1 MCHIAAS
8 SSCRSHS
15 AHHGR
20 RSGRRGDAPT
30 DCADGCSRLV
40 TTTGTALGLL
50 VIAGCVREDSDVE
63 CRRDAK
69 ETVLFT
75 RRLSFVDTCVQ
86 DVNSRPSPA
95 FAHLTY
101 LSTSVPTFTLF
112 SFFVCP
118 SNHHTTD
125 TPPRSRGNSTKM
137 SAGAEVTPPPRKGV
151 SFRPPILCVF
161 AVATLVSTGASMG
174 GGLVMYFES
183 LASLEVTVE
192 TTSKS
197 EMEGLENTL
206 KTLLVLTTYTAD
218 SVRAFHYNNEVVSSH
233 DPRVVSNQTRAFSF
247 SNTKSMHLGGAGYV
261 LVPYD
266 IADGSGVYSLLWN
279 EPLKEKGKFHYVHG
293 EHHKYLNHKE
303 GLEYF
308 PVNHSADPP
317 VPTKMMVHTSF
328 VDEGT
333 GELGEWVYD
342 WNGVTYLTDMLP
354 RDYDPRDG
362 VPPPGWDAG
371 LSQAVG
377 HKWRPPRAWRSVDG
391 SVYTYSGYDSVHVP
405 PPAPHPWSK
414 YRAVLIVGVHMFLP
428 WQADLDDYKARSAET
443 TVALVDAKLRIV
455 FASTTGRSM
464 IDRCMTMEN
473 SFSVTSPLSCATRV
487 DEIPSLKKAFDDLVD
502 EDVYEGTFRTM
513 TLDGEEHFVRR
524 SANFHQDLFLLWY
537 RPKSTVQGKVQEA
550 LVVLI
555 IFTTLVFAFDLLVS
569 TLEVV
574 FIAQPMRQLSAA
586 IQNVSNFETE
596 SATAAISRYDNAHV
610 VIKEINSL
618 MVGMLFT
625 IQRLEEFRTFMPQ
638 SVVPG
643 QQDEAEESAG
653 QSVTSSSEG
662 SSAVSRMSSSQ
673 SASAGA
679 PAGAPTTTLLGLH
692 LTSKDVGLLYV
703 NALGWD
709 TRQDSEGVLRA
720 SNALA
725 AYVLG
730 CVAQHSGVLDNFSG
744 DRYLIGWN
752 TARRTCSPATAA
764 CNTALRMSAGQGG
777 VCAFRLSCAIAFG
790 PAKVGN
796 VGTAQLRRFSV
807 ITPLIPWL
815 MTMEAYA
822 KTCNV
827 PRVTDDATVRHLER
841 SIICRVFDAVV
852 RERQNKV
859 VPLLEVLHGEEATPQ
874 EWMYELMEM
883 DAKGGDSQSVNSIAR
898 SIFKGDWDA
907 AEKHRLV
914 MAEGNTLASVWTEA
928 LERRK
933 FHPLQRT
940 ISRSSETVQLNTTE
954 DTAQSHAS
962 TEATE
967 SKTTEALSV
976 SPALDN
982 VC

>member
-1 MCHIAAS
+1 
-8 SSCRSHS
+8 
-15 AHHGR
+15 
-20 RSGRRGDAPT
+20 
-30 DCADGCSRLV
+30 
-40 TTTGTALGLL
+40 
-50 VIAGCVREDSDVE
+50 
-63 CRRDAK
+63 
-69 ETVLFT
+69 
-75 RRLSFVDTCVQ
+75 
-86 DVNSRPSPA
+86 
-95 FAHLTY
+95 
-101 LSTSVPTFTLF
+101 
-112 SFFVCP
+112 
-118 SNHHTTD
+118 
-125 TPPRSRGNSTKM
+125 M
-137 SAGAEVTPPPRKGV
+137 SAGAEVTPPRKGV

-161 AVATLVSTGASMG
+161 AVATLVSTCASMG

-183 LASLEVTVE
+183 LASLEATVE

-197 EMEGLENTL
+197 EVEGLENTL
-206 KTLLVLTTYTAD
+206 KRLLVLTTYTAD

-233 DPRVVSNQTRAFSF
+233 DPRVVSNQTRAFTF

-266 IADGSGVYSLLWN
+266 IADGSGVYSFVWK

-293 EHHKYLNHKE
+293 EHHKYLNHTE

-317 VPTKMMVHTSF
+317 VPTRMMVHTNLL
-328 VDEGT
+328 DEGT
-333 GELGEWVYD
+333 GEVDEWVYD
-342 WNGVTYLTDMLP
+342 WNGVSYLTEMLP

-377 HKWRPPRAWRSVDG
+377 HKWRPPAAWRSADG
-391 SVYTYSGYDSVHVP
+391 SVFTFSGYDSVHVP

-414 YRAVLIVGVHMFLP
+414 YRAVLVASTLMYLP
-428 WQADLDDYKARSAET
+428 WQVDLDDYKARNAET

-464 IDRCMTMEN
+464 IDRCMTTRN

-487 DEIPSLKKAFDDLVD
+487 DEIPSLKKAFDDLVN

-524 SANFHQDLFLLWY
+524 SATFHQDLFLLWY

-555 IFTTLVFAFDLLVS
+555 IFTALVFVFDLLVS

-653 QSVTSSSEG
+653 QSVTSLSDG
-662 SSAVSRMSSSQ
+662 SSPVSRMSSVSQ
-673 SASAGA
+673 TVSATA
-679 PAGAPTTTLLGLH
+679 PATVNTPATVLGLH

-827 PRVTDDATVRHLER
+827 PRVTDDATSRHLER
-841 SIICRVFDAVV
+841 SILCRVFDAVV
-852 RERQNKV
+852 RERPSKV
-859 VPLLEVLHGEEATPQ
+859 VPLLEVVRKEEFTPQ
-874 EWMYELMEM
+874 EWMYELTEL
-883 DAKGGDSQSVNSIAR
+883 DAKNGDSKAANSIVHCILKR
-898 SIFKGDWDA
+898 DWEEAAKQYDMLADKNDLAHIWADA
-907 AEKHRLV
+907 LRRRRFDPMRLSFSRCRDTTRC
-914 MAEGNTLASVWTEA
+914 ENTNSDCT
-928 LERRK
+928 
-933 FHPLQRT
+933 
-940 ISRSSETVQLNTTE
+940 
-954 DTAQSHAS
+954 
-962 TEATE
+962 
-967 SKTTEALSV
+967 
-976 SPALDN
+976 
-982 VC
+982 

>member
-1 MCHIAAS
+1 
-8 SSCRSHS
+8 
-15 AHHGR
+15 
-20 RSGRRGDAPT
+20 
-30 DCADGCSRLV
+30 
-40 TTTGTALGLL
+40 
-50 VIAGCVREDSDVE
+50 
-63 CRRDAK
+63 
-69 ETVLFT
+69 
-75 RRLSFVDTCVQ
+75 
-86 DVNSRPSPA
+86 
-95 FAHLTY
+95 
-101 LSTSVPTFTLF
+101 
-112 SFFVCP
+112 
-118 SNHHTTD
+118 
-125 TPPRSRGNSTKM
+125 M
-137 SAGAEVTPPPRKGV
+137 SAGAEVTPPRKGV

-161 AVATLVSTGASMG
+161 AVATLVSTCASMG

-183 LASLEVTVE
+183 LASLEATVE

-266 IADGSGVYSLLWN
+266 IADGSGVYSLVWN
-279 EPLKEKGKFHYVHG
+279 EPLREKGKFHYMHG
-293 EHHKYLNHKE
+293 EHHKYLNHTE

-317 VPTKMMVHTSF
+317 VPTRMMIHTDLL
-328 VDEGT
+328 DEGT
-333 GELGEWVYD
+333 GEVDEWVYD
-342 WNGVTYLTDMLP
+342 WDGVNYLTDMLP
-354 RDYDPRDG
+354 HDYDPRDG

-371 LSQAVG
+371 LAEAVG
-377 HKWRPPRAWRSVDG
+377 HRWRPPRAWRSVDG

-414 YRAVLIVGVHMFLP
+414 YRAVLIVGLHMFLP
-428 WQADLDDYKARSAET
+428 WQADLDDYKARNAET

-464 IDRCMTMEN
+464 IDRCMTTRN

-487 DEIPSLKKAFDDLVD
+487 DEIPSLKKAFDDLVN

-555 IFTTLVFAFDLLVS
+555 IFTALVFAFDLLVS

-653 QSVTSSSEG
+653 QSVTSLSDG
-662 SSAVSRMSSSQ
+662 SSAVSRMSSVSQ
-673 SASAGA
+673 KSASAGA

-777 VCAFRLSCAIAFG
+777 PRAFRLSCAIAFG

-859 VPLLEVLHGEEATPQ
+859 VPLLEVLHREEASPQ

-898 SIFKGDWDA
+898 CILKGDWDA
-907 AEKHRLV
+907 ADKLRLA
-914 MAEGNTLASVWTEA
+914 MAEGHTLASVWTEA

-933 FHPLQRT
+933 FYPMRSSF
-940 ISRSSETVQLNTTE
+940 SRSRETQHVVTSQATPVINTAADTTKTPANTRADAYTVAVLSESSGAHHVSMLN
-954 DTAQSHAS
+954 SI
-962 TEATE
+962 
-967 SKTTEALSV
+967 V
-976 SPALDN
+976 SGTY
-982 VC
+982 

>member
-1 MCHIAAS
+1 
-8 SSCRSHS
+8 
-15 AHHGR
+15 
-20 RSGRRGDAPT
+20 
-30 DCADGCSRLV
+30 
-40 TTTGTALGLL
+40 
-50 VIAGCVREDSDVE
+50 
-63 CRRDAK
+63 
-69 ETVLFT
+69 
-75 RRLSFVDTCVQ
+75 
-86 DVNSRPSPA
+86 
-95 FAHLTY
+95 
-101 LSTSVPTFTLF
+101 
-112 SFFVCP
+112 
-118 SNHHTTD
+118 
-125 TPPRSRGNSTKM
+125 M
-137 SAGAEVTPPPRKGV
+137 SAGAEVTPPRKGV

-183 LASLEVTVE
+183 LASLEATVE

-197 EMEGLENTL
+197 EVEGLENTL
-206 KTLLVLTTYTAD
+206 KRLLVLTTYTAD

-266 IADGSGVYSLLWN
+266 IADGSGVYSLVWN
-279 EPLKEKGKFHYVHG
+279 EPLREKGKFHYLHG
-293 EHHKYLNHKE
+293 EHHKYLNHTE

-317 VPTKMMVHTSF
+317 VPTQMMVHTNLL
-328 VDEGT
+328 DDGT
-333 GELGEWVYD
+333 GEVDEWVYD
-342 WNGVTYLTDMLP
+342 WDGVDYLINMLP

-371 LSQAVG
+371 LAEAVG

-414 YRAVLIVGVHMFLP
+414 YRAVLIVGLHMFLP
-428 WQADLDDYKARSAET
+428 WQADLDDYKARNVDT

-464 IDRCMTMEN
+464 IDRCMTTRN
-473 SFSVTSPLSCATRV
+473 SFSVTRPLSCATRV
-487 DEIPSLKKAFDDLVD
+487 DEIPSLKKAFDDLVN

-555 IFTTLVFAFDLLVS
+555 IFTALVFAFDLLVS

-643 QQDEAEESAG
+643 QQDEEGGIDLSAG
-653 QSVTSSSEG
+653 SVVSEVSSG
-662 SSAVSRMSSSQ
+662 VSRMSTMSCVDANVAANTSGN
-673 SASAGA
+673 AL
-679 PAGAPTTTLLGLH
+679 TVLGLY

-827 PRVTDDATVRHLER
+827 PRVTDDATSRHLER

-859 VPLLEVLHGEEATPQ
+859 VPLLEVLHREEASPQ

-898 SIFKGDWDA
+898 CILKGDWDA
-907 AEKHRLV
+907 ADKLRLA
-914 MAEGNTLASVWTEA
+914 MAEGHTLASVWTEA
-928 LERRK
+928 LERRM
-933 FHPLQRT
+933 FYPLQRT

-954 DTAQSHAS
+954 DTVQSHAS
-962 TEATE
+962 TEAREARTA
-967 SKTTEALSV
+967 EALSV
-976 SPALDN
+976 SSALDH
-982 VC
+982 VFKYSTVQEAS